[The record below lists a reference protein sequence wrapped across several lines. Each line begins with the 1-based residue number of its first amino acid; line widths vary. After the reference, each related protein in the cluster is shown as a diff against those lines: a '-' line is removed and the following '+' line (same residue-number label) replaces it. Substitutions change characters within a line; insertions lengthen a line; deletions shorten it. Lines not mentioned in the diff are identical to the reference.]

1 MEKIEKGLE
10 KLNAFIKTSSEY
22 LTKNK
27 DLASE
32 YMNRHLGSAL
42 EEVLKEYWL
51 QIEDRHK
58 IEGAKNEEKIIVI
71 HYTSI
76 AVLISILKD
85 ACYEPE
91 RENKEE
97 DRENSGT
104 KVKPTAD
111 YFRSSFRLYDSV
123 HLNDPD
129 EGNYLV
135 RYLKLFEK
143 YDWLKEKKLTHAYI
157 ASFILPNRKKDMS
170 DNLVFWRG
178 YGQEGEGCS
187 LSVPILHSRLYKV
200 IYGSEVKPTIEVINP
215 VLESLDSL
223 VATCNQSLREDVGK
237 KLAEVICKF
246 LEKIRYLYKSEAYDY
261 EKECRF
267 VIAESEI
274 SDKSKICFDDQ
285 VRNNSPTL
293 IRHYH
298 EHNALEIKE
307 LLTTDCSITL
317 GPCVPQPYNMS
328 FYLYSLLR
336 RANFMGPK
344 IKISGI
350 TYRNS

>member
-111 YFRSSFRLYDSV
+111 YFRSSLRLYDSV
-123 HLNDPD
+123 TP
-129 EGNYLV
+129 
-135 RYLKLFEK
+135 
-143 YDWLKEKKLTHAYI
+143 
-157 ASFILPNRKKDMS
+157 SS
-170 DNLVFWRG
+170 
-178 YGQEGEGCS
+178 QEIESPANPGRFT
-187 LSVPILHSRLYKV
+187 SR
-200 IYGSEVKPTIEVINP
+200 
-215 VLESLDSL
+215 
-223 VATCNQSLREDVGK
+223 
-237 KLAEVICKF
+237 
-246 LEKIRYLYKSEAYDY
+246 
-261 EKECRF
+261 
-267 VIAESEI
+267 
-274 SDKSKICFDDQ
+274 
-285 VRNNSPTL
+285 
-293 IRHYH
+293 
-298 EHNALEIKE
+298 
-307 LLTTDCSITL
+307 
-317 GPCVPQPYNMS
+317 
-328 FYLYSLLR
+328 
-336 RANFMGPK
+336 
-344 IKISGI
+344 
-350 TYRNS
+350 